1 MLDWLFE
8 GDTVDET
15 TIDQKLLEEGIDLSI
30 DPFPESPAASAWAL
44 KALPTFLTGTPLPS
58 REVIEYGV
66 NQEMIDHH
74 MEDIDDDVIM
84 RDATEPSP
92 RHARHGSAE
101 GPTESLRSRVLKK
114 LTAAAAAASKNDK
127 ENVDPLKLI
136 QQRPV
141 NFKPIKS
148 GTRAPGTP
156 IIDTPTRK
164 PALKEPPVSILRTP
178 GTAGTK
184 KFVSF
189 APTQDLRP
197 DLDSDRPNSSQSAKW
212 RIRTGLPRNFP
223 GKFPSPWTPK
233 SVIDRLDLAETP
245 VTTFAQQQKSREKG
259 MSNEVTK
266 SLSTV
271 EANIAQRQ
279 EIIAEPSKR
288 GETRGD
294 VVADKRETSKPNKPP
309 RHSERQLKRLRFI
322 CDRVLENNQN
332 LELLAAHKALNE
344 HKALAASGRQS
355 TRSTKSSTSEDEAD
369 PLYWK
374 RKFEETEEKRLQLL
388 EILDEVQKHSEHLT
402 QFGQE
407 QDRRIIE
414 LQRQLDE
421 ESRKGQETVLMVQAL
436 SKEMKSLKEKSA
448 EVNRRRLKQLSDN
461 RGVLNQ
467 GRGEKLP

>member
-8 GDTVDET
+8 GDSVDET

-58 REVIEYGV
+58 REVVEYAV
-66 NQEMIDHH
+66 NQEAKDDSMQ
-74 MEDIDDDVIM
+74 DIDDDVIM

-92 RHARHGSAE
+92 RHPRHGSIAA
-101 GPTESLRSRVLKK
+101 PSESLRSRVLKK
-114 LTAAAAAASKNDK
+114 LTTAAASSKAADK
-127 ENVDPLKLI
+127 ENADPLKLI
-136 QQRPV
+136 QRPV

-148 GTRAPGTP
+148 GTRTPGTP

-164 PALKEPPVSILRTP
+164 PALKEHPVSILRTP

-189 APTQDLRP
+189 APSQDLRP
-197 DLDSDRPNSSQSAKW
+197 NLDRDRPNSNQSTTG

-245 VTTFAQQQKSREKG
+245 VTNFARRRMLVEKDL
-259 MSNEVTK
+259 SNEVTV
-266 SLSTV
+266 SRPTLEV
-271 EANIAQRQ
+271 DIAQKR
-279 EIIAEPSKR
+279 EIFAEPSKR
-288 GETRGD
+288 SKIPPDEG
-294 VVADKRETSKPNKPP
+294 ADKKETNKSNRPP
-309 RHSERQLKRLRFI
+309 HHSERQLKKLRFI
-322 CDRVLENNQN
+322 CDQVLENNQN
-332 LELLAAHKALNE
+332 LELLAARKALND
-344 HKALAASGRQS
+344 HRARIDPGRQS
-355 TRSTKSSTSEDEAD
+355 TRSTQSSTSEDEAD
-369 PLYWK
+369 PFYWK

-402 QFGQE
+402 EFGQE
-407 QDRRIIE
+407 QDRRIVE

-421 ESRKGQETVLMVQAL
+421 ESRKGQETVQMVQAL
-436 SKEMKSLKEKSA
+436 SKEMKSLKEKST
-448 EVNRRRLKQLSDN
+448 EVNRRRLKHMSDS
-461 RGVLNQ
+461 RSVLNH
-467 GRGEKLP
+467 GRGGKSP